1 MNGFDSRIRYSEI
14 DSIVTH
20 RIWGYPIFFLFLYIM
35 FEGTFVLGDYPMQGL
50 EWLIIYE
57 ACYKYQRK
65 MLRQS
70 RMNLGYVTENRGNSN
85 DCFGKILTIP

>member
-1 MNGFDSRIRYSEI
+1 MLSHSKKQAE
-14 DSIVTH
+14 T
-20 RIWGYPIFFLFLYIM
+20 
-35 FEGTFVLGDYPMQGL
+35 FEGFRLAF
-50 EWLIIYE
+50 WLIIYE

-70 RMNLGYVTENRGNSN
+70 GMNLGYVTENRGNSN